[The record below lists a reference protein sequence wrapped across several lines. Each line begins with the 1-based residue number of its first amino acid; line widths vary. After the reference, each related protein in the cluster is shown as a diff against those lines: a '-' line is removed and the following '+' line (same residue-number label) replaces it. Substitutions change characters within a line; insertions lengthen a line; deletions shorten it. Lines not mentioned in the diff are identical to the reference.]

1 MGSRTASASRVM
13 KPHVPLIRFPNKRVN
28 PQKLWYL
35 LCYLPSHY
43 SEISQHSK
51 GSVSP
56 ELLMYHR
63 PPDTAEIIKELPQK
77 YRRNLI
83 SQD

>member
-13 KPHVPLIRFPNKRVN
+13 KSHVPLIRFPNKRVN

-35 LCYLPSHY
+35 LCCLPSHY
-43 SEISQHSK
+43 SEISK

-56 ELLMYHR
+56 ELVMYHR